1 MDNFFIHFVICNI
14 TIGLFVLILLC
25 MKRIF
30 KHCLTPRMQFNLW
43 IPFTISLLVPF
54 LPVSFSTL
62 STKMQDLFHPLAH
75 FSHTVHTTNTSEY
88 TSSSTNQIYDYA
100 ISMRTQFPVYISTI
114 FCVIWG
120 IGMFV
125 MLFSFVRSLVLLHHM
140 RRTANLMQD
149 KRIHAIYM
157 TCLSELQLRKSIPLY
172 SSSIIDTPVSTGIL
186 RPAIFL
192 PLHRISNFEEQEIR
206 YILLHELMHCY
217 YKDAIFNYC
226 MNIIRILYWFH
237 PLIWLITKEF
247 YTERELACDTSV
259 LRLLGANEQIS
270 YGVTLL
276 HFVDKQTNT
285 PLSLLNNLSEN
296 AKQMKRR
303 ILNIKQH
310 QPLTIQKKLHSILS
324 FLLSLLVIL
333 CGTPWLSVYA
343 SDSLHYQWDTK
354 SVSITSLDLSDQYQ
368 SYSGSFVL
376 YDLCPVRS

>member
-157 TCLSELQLRKSIPLY
+157 TCLSELQLRKSIHC
-172 SSSIIDTPVSTGIL
+172 IL
-186 RPAIFL
+186 
-192 PLHRISNFEEQEIR
+192 
-206 YILLHELMHCY
+206 
-217 YKDAIFNYC
+217 
-226 MNIIRILYWFH
+226 H
-237 PLIWLITKEF
+237 P
-247 YTERELACDTSV
+247 
-259 LRLLGANEQIS
+259 
-270 YGVTLL
+270 
-276 HFVDKQTNT
+276 
-285 PLSLLNNLSEN
+285 
-296 AKQMKRR
+296 
-303 ILNIKQH
+303 
-310 QPLTIQKKLHSILS
+310 
-324 FLLSLLVIL
+324 
-333 CGTPWLSVYA
+333 
-343 SDSLHYQWDTK
+343 
-354 SVSITSLDLSDQYQ
+354 
-368 SYSGSFVL
+368 
-376 YDLCPVRS
+376 

>member
-172 SSSIIDTPVSTGIL
+172 SSSIIDTPVST
-186 RPAIFL
+186 
-192 PLHRISNFEEQEIR
+192 
-206 YILLHELMHCY
+206 
-217 YKDAIFNYC
+217 
-226 MNIIRILYWFH
+226 
-237 PLIWLITKEF
+237 
-247 YTERELACDTSV
+247 
-259 LRLLGANEQIS
+259 
-270 YGVTLL
+270 
-276 HFVDKQTNT
+276 
-285 PLSLLNNLSEN
+285 
-296 AKQMKRR
+296 
-303 ILNIKQH
+303 
-310 QPLTIQKKLHSILS
+310 
-324 FLLSLLVIL
+324 
-333 CGTPWLSVYA
+333 
-343 SDSLHYQWDTK
+343 
-354 SVSITSLDLSDQYQ
+354 
-368 SYSGSFVL
+368 
-376 YDLCPVRS
+376 